1 MEIRENLIPFR
12 QGQKQEELGP
22 WDAGCFRI
30 WLGNGADRREVLMAA
45 REGFY
50 SLCNYVSFSGLP
62 DEIAD
67 RLRYQHLV
75 ICLEFGI
82 DFQDEHDGPSILALF
97 REAGKLY
104 HVRAALWYF
113 KWNDDDITKL
123 FEADLL
129 RSLVFQLAYLESS
142 DFEGE
147 NLPSE
152 LQFETILPSNWNSYL
167 ETWSALGLSQKIPR
181 SVVGPHEDQLK
192 LAAMSDATH
201 NSSYI
206 ESQLSWTGSEIFK
219 ILYIIP
225 FVLIAVVIVALAS
238 VSNVFKMSVY

>member
-1 MEIRENLIPFR
+1 
-12 QGQKQEELGP
+12 
-22 WDAGCFRI
+22 
-30 WLGNGADRREVLMAA
+30 MAA

-75 ICLEFGI
+75 VCLEFGI
-82 DFQDEHDGPSILALF
+82 DFQDERDGPSILTLF

-113 KWNDDDITKL
+113 KWSDDDITEL

-129 RSLVFQLAYLESS
+129 VSLVFQLAYLERG
-142 DFEGE
+142 DFEGG

-152 LQFETILPSNWNSYL
+152 LQSETILPSNWNSYL
-167 ETWSALGLSQKIPR
+167 ETWNGLGLSQKTPR
-181 SVVGPHEDQLK
+181 SVIDSHEDQLK
-192 LAAMSDATH
+192 LAAMPDAIH
-201 NSSYI
+201 NSSYT
-206 ESQLSWTGSEIFK
+206 ESQLSWTGSEICK
-219 ILYIIP
+219 VLHIIP
-225 FVLIAVVIVALAS
+225 FVLITVVIVALAS
-238 VSNVFKMSVY
+238 VSNVFKMIVY